1 MKRRI
6 LSIICALTLCLT
18 LLPTT
23 AWAAEEYDFKVETT
37 PVNFG
42 SVSFVTVANAKK
54 TVLITNTGT
63 ENIIVRVKQNEA
75 NFKYFVLDATSWSQE
90 YQFKIDGIGY
100 YEATVAP
107 NKSVHVDIKIN
118 YPNLTDASAGH
129 YEETIH
135 IPIYQK
141 DGSTSIKPSFTAA
154 FDWVEAKQEMEVT
167 PASLDLG
174 TVGQGYGDT
183 QPVTFTIKN
192 TGDLE
197 LDSVSC
203 DLSFGDDQSDEEQE
217 QVKAYFKLTPNYFIP
232 EIGGDDRDFLSL
244 GVGESETIGVYVK
257 QGLPQGTYRATLVVR
272 GYNYDSGEYV
282 YAYMSCPSPMWA
294 RSPGTPPPCSTF
306 TSTAS

>member
-1 MKRRI
+1 MKKRI
-6 LSIICALTLCLT
+6 LSFFCVLALCLT
-18 LLPTT
+18 LLPAT
-23 AWAAEEYDFKVETT
+23 AWAAEEYDFEVETT

-54 TVLITNTGT
+54 TVTITNTGT

-75 NFKYFVLDATSWSQE
+75 NFEYFVLDATSWSQE
-90 YQFKIDGIGY
+90 YEFKINGIGY

-107 NKSVHVDIKIN
+107 NESVHVDIEIKFT
-118 YPNLTDASAGH
+118 NLTDASAGH

-154 FDWVEAKQEMEVT
+154 FDWVEAQQEMEVT
-167 PASLDLG
+167 PASLNLD

-203 DLSFGDDQSDEEQE
+203 DLSFDEDQGESEKDYISS
-217 QVKAYFKLTPNYFIP
+217 YFKLTPNIFIP
-232 EIGGDDRDFLSL
+232 AIGGDDRDSL
-244 GVGESETIGVYVK
+244 RLDVGESETIGVYVK
-257 QGLPQGTYRATLVVR
+257 QGVPQGTYRATLVVS
-272 GYNYDSGEYV
+272 GYNYDSEEYV
-282 YAYMSCPSPMWA
+282 YAYIPL
-294 RSPGTPPPCSTF
+294 TF
-306 TSTAS
+306 TVEAAQ